1 MWQAERPKK
10 GIHMINTI
18 SSSVA
23 NESTPVVRFTIDF
36 VNHKIV
42 GTEYNFR
49 KASIPGTEQY
59 NELLTRM
66 AAHPGFGYQMVKPE
80 KEKKTYKG
88 LSRELMYDYLSVMG
102 EDDMLAQL
110 VQMKQ
115 DKVAYPTIKSWF
127 LDKFPNFN
135 VNKAK
140 KHIDSVNLK
149 SVKKK
154 YRVIKANAKVSTIS
168 LPKAANE

>member
-1 MWQAERPKK
+1 
-10 GIHMINTI
+10 MIKAI
-18 SSSVA
+18 SSPNA
-23 NESTPVVRFTIDF
+23 NEAASVVRFTIDF
-36 VNHKIV
+36 VNQKIV
-42 GTEYNFR
+42 GTEYNFK
-49 KASIPGTEQY
+49 KAGIPGTEQY

-88 LSRELMYDYLSVMG
+88 LSRELMYDYLTVMG

-127 LDKFPNFN
+127 LDKFPHFN

-140 KHIDSVNLK
+140 RYIDSVNLK
-149 SVKKK
+149 SVKRK
-154 YRVIKANAKVSTIS
+154 YKVIKASAKPSTIS
-168 LPKAANE
+168 LPKAVNE